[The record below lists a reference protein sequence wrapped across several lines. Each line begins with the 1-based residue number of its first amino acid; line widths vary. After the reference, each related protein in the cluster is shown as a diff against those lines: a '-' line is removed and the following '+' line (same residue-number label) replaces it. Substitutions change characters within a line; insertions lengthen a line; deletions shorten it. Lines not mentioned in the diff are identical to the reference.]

1 MRKLTVDDIVDMR
14 AYERERDEFRARIIE
29 TKKRRRIGLGPLMT
43 IVFENTDTMRFQVQ
57 EMARAERMLRDE
69 QIEHEV
75 ATYNE
80 LIPDPG
86 ELSGT
91 LFIEI
96 TDNAELRVWLPK
108 LVGIQRARRGRGR
121 GRAGS
126 RRSRSTRSASPGR
139 TRSRRR
145 CTTCGSGSRPGSRPR
160 SPQGPVRLVVD
171 HPEYQ
176 AAVELTPDQRIE
188 LASDFVAD
196 PAPRLLARFLD
207 VGRSRP
213 CTSRSSGSIRT
224 SRSRRSSTPTT
235 PATTCTRASRS
246 CWSRAAGA
254 RSSPPGSPSPSRRG
268 TPGWC
273 CRGPGSRS
281 STASPA

>member
-43 IVFENTDTMRFQVQ
+43 IVFENTDTMRFQIQ
-57 EMARAERMLRDE
+57 EMARAEKMLRDE

-80 LIPDPG
+80 LIPEPG

-108 LVGIQRARRGRGR
+108 LVGIQRAVAFEVAGE
-121 GRAGS
+121 RAPAVEIDEE
-126 RRSRSTRSASPGR
+126 RLTREDEITSTVHYLRFRFTPA
-139 TRSRRR
+139 
-145 CTTCGSGSRPGSRPR
+145 
-160 SPQGPVRLVVD
+160 QQAAFAAGPVRLVVD
-171 HPEYQ
+171 HPEYR
-176 AAVELTPDQRIE
+176 AEVDLSPDQRIE

-196 PAPRLLARFLD
+196 P
-207 VGRSRP
+207 
-213 CTSRSSGSIRT
+213 
-224 SRSRRSSTPTT
+224 
-235 PATTCTRASRS
+235 
-246 CWSRAAGA
+246 
-254 RSSPPGSPSPSRRG
+254 PGSP
-268 TPGWC
+268 
-273 CRGPGSRS
+273 
-281 STASPA
+281 A